1 MIIDAPSFWTF
12 LPQTWV
18 IVGVLLIIL
27 EIFDGNLIS
36 LSFGV
41 SALILALLLLVGEKS
56 FFGDFIIIES
66 TRELLYAYGVI
77 SLLSIVLIKFF
88 FQSWKNKR
96 GEKDIN
102 IY

>member
-1 MIIDAPSFWTF
+1 MIINATSFWTF
-12 LPQTWV
+12 LPQTW
-18 IVGVLLIIL
+18 IIIGIILIIL
-27 EIFDGNLIS
+27 EVFDGNLIA

-41 SALILALLLLVGEKS
+41 SSLILALLLWADEKYLL
-56 FFGDFIIIES
+56 GDFIIIES

-77 SLLSIVLIKFF
+77 SLLSIVLIKFI
-88 FQSWKNKR
+88 FQPWKSKR

>member
-1 MIIDAPSFWTF
+1 MIINATSFWTF

-18 IVGVLLIIL
+18 IIGIILIIL
-27 EIFDGNLIS
+27 EVFDGNLIAF
-36 LSFGV
+36 SFGV
-41 SALILALLLLVGEKS
+41 SALILAILLWTDEKYIL
-56 FFGDFIIIES
+56 GDFIIIES

-77 SLLSIVLIKFF
+77 SLLSIILIKFI
-88 FQSWKNKR
+88 FQPWKSKR